1 MSHILESGV
10 GVRPEPGTD
19 DLDPE
24 IRIALAAL
32 AETESRYARERR
44 MLEGWGGPRA
54 IRDRLLVQLE
64 TRHARQRQALV
75 RRLADLHRGITI
87 ALLFRDLYRVR

>member
-1 MSHILESGV
+1 MSRILESDIEA
-10 GVRPEPGTD
+10 RPETGAGE
-19 DLDPE
+19 LDPE

-32 AETESRYARERR
+32 AEAEDRYARDRRTLER
-44 MLEGWGGPRA
+44 WGGPQA
-54 IRDRLLVQLE
+54 LRDRLLAQLE
-64 TRHARQRQALV
+64 TRHARQRQMLV

>member
-1 MSHILESGV
+1 MLRIRESDIGA
-10 GVRPEPGTD
+10 RPEPGAG

-32 AETESRYARERR
+32 EEVEDSYARGRGALER
-44 MLEGWGGPRA
+44 WAGPQALRN
-54 IRDRLLVQLE
+54 RLLAQLE
-64 TRHARQRQALV
+64 TRHARHRQVLV
-75 RRLADLHRGITI
+75 RRLADLHRDITI